1 MKRYLW
7 VGILDFALFFCLL
20 GLSAYVTYITAES
33 YWMLRLVLTVILI
46 IILAVVFWFGFK
58 FVMTY
63 KNGKRRNEEY
73 GIVNYDTE
81 VEKLDYLFLDKV
93 LNMDTY
99 KRTKGSFRDILHYLY
114 FKKNESDSQPNIMLV
129 SFNRIDDII
138 EKDNNVEQIL
148 LIHDV
153 PTDENTTLILVNVPK
168 GKQFANAVI
177 ELNNP
182 RNINKNKYYCAYCA
196 ETKTVSF
203 GAKKELLQ
211 LDTYKNM
218 NKLVREIFKAEEI
231 NYGESKK

>member
-1 MKRYLW
+1 
-7 VGILDFALFFCLL
+7 
-20 GLSAYVTYITAES
+20 
-33 YWMLRLVLTVILI
+33 MLRLILTIILI
-46 IILAVVFWFGFK
+46 IILAIVFWFGLK

-63 KNGKRRNEEY
+63 KNGKKKNEEY
-73 GIVNYDTE
+73 GIVTYDTE
-81 VEKLDYLFLDKV
+81 VDKLDYIFLDKV
-93 LNMDTY
+93 LNMNTY
-99 KRTKGSFRDILHYLY
+99 KRTKGSFRNILHYLY
-114 FKKNESDSQPNIMLV
+114 SKKNESDPQPNIMLV

-153 PTDENTTLILVNVPK
+153 PADENKTLILVNVPK
-168 GKQFANAVI
+168 GKQYSNAVI

-211 LDTYKNM
+211 SDIFNNM
-218 NKLVREIFKAEEI
+218 NKLVRAIFKAKEI
-231 NYGESKK
+231 NNGESKK